1 METVE
6 LVDGEPTKTTMVRMT
21 LSTEMRRRLVQVL
34 NEKLDVF
41 VWSHEDMPDISTEV
55 IQHKL
60 NVDPEKSLS
69 SRDDGSLL

>member
-1 METVE
+1 MEALETVE

-41 VWSHEDMPDISTEV
+41 VWSHEDMSGISTEV

-60 NVDPEKSLS
+60 NVDPEKKPIQQ
-69 SRDDGSLL
+69 R

>member
-41 VWSHEDMPDISTEV
+41 VWSHEDMSGISTEV

-60 NVDPEKSLS
+60 NVNLEKKPVQ
-69 SRDDGSLL
+69 

>member
-1 METVE
+1 MEALETVE

-41 VWSHEDMPDISTEV
+41 VWSHKDMPDISTEV

-60 NVDPEKSLS
+60 NVDPEKKPVQQ
-69 SRDDGSLL
+69 R

>member
-41 VWSHEDMPDISTEV
+41 VWSHEDMSGISTEV

-60 NVDPEKSLS
+60 NVDPEKKLVQQ
-69 SRDDGSLL
+69 R

>member
-41 VWSHEDMPDISTEV
+41 VWSHEDTSGISTEV

-60 NVDPEKSLS
+60 NVDPEKKPVQQ
-69 SRDDGSLL
+69 R

>member
-1 METVE
+1 MEALETVE

-60 NVDPEKSLS
+60 NVDLEKKPVQQ
-69 SRDDGSLL
+69 R

>member
-1 METVE
+1 MEALETVE

-60 NVDPEKSLS
+60 NVNLEKKPVQ
-69 SRDDGSLL
+69 

>member
-41 VWSHEDMPDISTEV
+41 VWSHEDMSGISTEL

-60 NVDPEKSLS
+60 NVDLEKKPVQQ
-69 SRDDGSLL
+69 R

>member
-1 METVE
+1 MEALETVE

-41 VWSHEDMPDISTEV
+41 VWSHEDMSGISTEV

-60 NVDPEKSLS
+60 NVDPEKKPVQQ
-69 SRDDGSLL
+69 R

>member
-6 LVDGEPTKTTMVRMT
+6 LVDEEPTKTTMVRMT

-41 VWSHEDMPDISTEV
+41 VWSHEDMSGISTEV

-60 NVDPEKSLS
+60 NVDLEKKPVQQ
-69 SRDDGSLL
+69 R

>member
-41 VWSHEDMPDISTEV
+41 VWSHEDMSGISTEV

-60 NVDPEKSLS
+60 NVDLEKKPVQQ
-69 SRDDGSLL
+69 R

>member
-41 VWSHEDMPDISTEV
+41 VWSHEDMSGISTEV

-60 NVDPEKSLS
+60 NVDLEKNPVQQ
-69 SRDDGSLL
+69 R

>member
-1 METVE
+1 MEAFETVE

-41 VWSHEDMPDISTEV
+41 VWSHEDMSGISTEV

-60 NVDPEKSLS
+60 NVDLEKKPVQQ
-69 SRDDGSLL
+69 R

>member
-1 METVE
+1 MEALETVE

-60 NVDPEKSLS
+60 NVDPEKKPVQQ
-69 SRDDGSLL
+69 R

>member
-41 VWSHEDMPDISTEV
+41 VWSHEDMSGISTEV

-60 NVDPEKSLS
+60 NVDLEKKPVQ
-69 SRDDGSLL
+69 

>member
-1 METVE
+1 MEALETVE

-41 VWSHEDMPDISTEV
+41 VWSHEDMSGISTEV

-60 NVDPEKSLS
+60 NVDPEKNPVQQ
-69 SRDDGSLL
+69 R

>member
-60 NVDPEKSLS
+60 NVDPEKKPVQQ
-69 SRDDGSLL
+69 R

>member
-41 VWSHEDMPDISTEV
+41 VWSHEDMSGISTEV
-55 IQHKL
+55 IQHNL
-60 NVDPEKSLS
+60 NVDLEKKPVQ
-69 SRDDGSLL
+69 

>member
-1 METVE
+1 MEALETVE

-41 VWSHEDMPDISTEV
+41 VWSHEDMSGISTEV

-60 NVDPEKSLS
+60 NVDLEKKPVQQ
-69 SRDDGSLL
+69 R